1 MYQDFGTSRKYSP
14 SSRIGQYVA
23 TVSKGVPELSKNSNR
38 YSLHRCVVPTDLRI
52 EISQKL

>member
-38 YSLHRCVVPTDLRI
+38 YSLHGCVVPTDLRI
-52 EISQKL
+52 EISQKQ